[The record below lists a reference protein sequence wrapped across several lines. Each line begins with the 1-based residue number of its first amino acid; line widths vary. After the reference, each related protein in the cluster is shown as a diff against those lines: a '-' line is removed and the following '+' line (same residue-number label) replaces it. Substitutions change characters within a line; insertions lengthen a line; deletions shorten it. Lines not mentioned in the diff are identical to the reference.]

1 VNAAAASLL
10 IVGGRRQDWQLLGI
24 AIFIGSVGCLKVFLV
39 DLFSAS
45 GLPLVLSVLSF
56 GVVAMV
62 GSIIMGR
69 WSRPPVKNELV

>member
-1 VNAAAASLL
+1 V
-10 IVGGRRQDWQLLGI
+10 
-24 AIFIGSVGCLKVFLV
+24 VGCLKVFLV
-39 DLFSAS
+39 DLFSGS

-69 WSRPPVKNELV
+69 WPRPPVAHGLV